1 MGDWKTIITIGRE
14 YGAGGRTVAKLLSDR
29 LGIPHYD
36 KEIITLAAEKSG
48 LPGADHPGA
57 GAGEREDA
65 PELVPAAGAHVR
77 L

>member
-29 LGIPHYD
+29 LGDHHPGRR
-36 KEIITLAAEKSG
+36 EERPA
-48 LPGADHPGA
+48 GADHPGA

-65 PELVPAAGAHVR
+65 PELVPAAGTHVR

>member
-36 KEIITLAAEKSG
+36 KEISPWPPRRAACRSRPSG
-48 LPGADHPGA
+48 GRSRGA
-57 GAGEREDA
+57 GR
-65 PELVPAAGAHVR
+65 R
-77 L
+77 S